1 MSDTS
6 SSTAGLPSVGAPA
19 RNAAQALVSGYG
31 EPAVLLDMQGQNITA
46 NRHAQRIEHLFES
59 GVNDEL
65 ARLAHVAQS
74 GGQVV
79 TATLLLTVN
88 TGQVVYQ
95 ATIVPEVLSGQV
107 LFLFH
112 DQTLD
117 HNLREAL
124 IESRQRFK
132 DLVEVSSDFSWEV
145 DAAGVFQFVSRAG
158 ALGYAP
164 EELVGKNPYDLVI
177 GAAEFDPLPFH
188 TDTVVEDIELWMHTA
203 DGNMACVEVSAM
215 PFFEEDGA
223 YLGVRGVCR
232 DVTRER
238 ERAAALS
245 QAHQREQILG
255 YIVNTIREEIDPA
268 GMLNSAVAAT
278 ARALGADGASILR
291 RLPPLPVG
299 GALTFETSAQ
309 YGVGGP
315 GQFGEPF
322 LDFADGERTLREEV
336 IEGWNVMAGPCV
348 YGGDLKGVICLW
360 RRSDWNDDSRLLL
373 GDIANQLG
381 VAIAQIANHEN
392 IVRLSRTDAMTGLL
406 NRRAFY
412 DEELPRRFH
421 RMEHQMHTTQV
432 SGALFYVDMDNFK
445 LVNDVHG
452 HQKGDEAIIA
462 LRDLLHDFVRPGDL
476 IARLGGDEFALWLDG
491 VDEATAAKRCGDL
504 LRASKSLVKLSGST
518 DRPLGISV
526 GIAIYHP
533 GRGEDLEGLLA
544 RADNAM
550 YTVKQKSKGDF
561 CMAPPFG
568 AEAMG

>member
-1 MSDTS
+1 MSETPS
-6 SSTAGLPSVGAPA
+6 SASRLPAVGAVA
-19 RNAAQALVSGYG
+19 ERSNKAAESLVSGYG
-31 EPAVLLDMQGQNITA
+31 EPAVLLDPKVASITA

-65 ARLAHVAQS
+65 ARLAQIAQS

-79 TATLLLTVN
+79 TATLLLGVN

-95 ATIVPEVLSGQV
+95 ATVVPEVLQGQV

-145 DAAGVFQFVSRAG
+145 DANGLFQFVSRAG

-164 EELVGKNPYDLVI
+164 GDLVGKNPADLVV

-188 TDTVVEDIELWMHTA
+188 TDTVVEDVELWMHTA

-215 PFFEEDGA
+215 PFFEEDGTH
-223 YLGVRGVCR
+223 LGVRGVCR

-278 ARALGADGASILR
+278 ARALGAEGASILR
-291 RLPPLPVG
+291 L
-299 GALTFETSAQ
+299 LTAHQEDAAPAFETSAQ

-322 LDFADGERTLREEV
+322 LNFDKGDRSLREDV
-336 IEGWNVMAGPCV
+336 IEGWNVLVGPCV
-348 YGGDLKGVICLW
+348 HAGELKGAICLW
-360 RRSDWNDDSRLLL
+360 RRSDWTDDARILL

-421 RMEHQMHTTQV
+421 RLKHDTHSDQA
-432 SGALFYVDMDNFK
+432 SGALYYVDMDNFK

-462 LRDLLHDFVRPGDL
+462 LRDLLYDFVRPGDL

-491 VDEATAAKRCGDL
+491 VDEETAAKRCQDL
-504 LRASKSLVKLSGST
+504 LRAAKVLEKLSGAP

-526 GIAIYHP
+526 GIAVYHP
-533 GRGEDLEGLLA
+533 GRGESLEDLLA
-544 RADNAM
+544 RADSAM
-550 YTVKQKSKGDF
+550 YTV
-561 CMAPPFG
+561 
-568 AEAMG
+568 